1 MEYLTLGR
9 TGLRV
14 SRLGF
19 GGIPIQRADAGKAR
33 ELVLAMKDA
42 GVNYIDSARGYTVSE
57 AYIGEALEGVR
68 DSFIL
73 ATKSMART
81 REAMAADIETSLR
94 NFRTG
99 YIDLYQVHNPND
111 AALDQ
116 VIGEGGALEALLEA
130 KEAGKIGHIGLTA
143 HSKAVAMRALD
154 LPWVETVMF
163 PFNIVED
170 QGRDVIEKA
179 KEKNAGFIAMKP
191 LAGGAIES
199 GRTALRFLAK
209 ERGVDLIIPGMAEL
223 GELRENIAAVS
234 DPAPYSPEE
243 EAEADAIRSSLGSGF
258 CRRCNYCAPCT
269 AGISIPNVFLF
280 EGYLERYGLEEWARS
295 RYATLAKK
303 ASDCVGCGVCESRC
317 PYELPIRA
325 MMQRARKAFG
335 E

>member
-1 MEYLTLGR
+1 MRKVALVTGSSRGIGAATATELSRAGWAVCINYLER
-9 TGLRV
+9 R
-14 SRLGF
+14 
-19 GGIPIQRADAGKAR
+19 DKA
-33 ELVLAMKDA
+33 
-42 GVNYIDSARGYTVSE
+42 
-57 AYIGEALEGVR
+57 EALAAKLRLEGGDVMIR
-68 DSFIL
+68 QADV
-73 ATKSMART
+73 ADRKAV
-81 REAMAADIETSLR
+81 EAMAADIETSLR

-234 DPAPYSPEE
+234 EALVLATKAGVDPIACAFTNTSLHNAEE
-243 EAEADAIRSSLGSGF
+243 DYADALAASCQGWREGEGDPMPFATFLLW
-258 CRRCNYCAPCT
+258 
-269 AGISIPNVFLF
+269 NVRDAY
-280 EGYLERYGLEEWARS
+280 EIYEDVAAALEEQR
-295 RYATLAKK
+295 
-303 ASDCVGCGVCESRC
+303 
-317 PYELPIRA
+317 ELQGR
-325 MMQRARKAFG
+325 
-335 E
+335 